1 MKTKLIT
8 LLIIIIITR
17 AAGYGQTL
25 VTERIT
31 VLNPNHNYV
40 LTNNLYNAAIPS
52 PMYYDP
58 ANVNTNGAAFEIIY
72 HNSDGGSS
80 YDGYPS
86 GTVGAYK
93 KGGTYHP
100 GIFAS
105 CGMPAQIQNI
115 GYDFRIKWE
124 TYQQNVDGPN
134 DKWWASINVI
144 FDAGPPNEEPVTAD
158 RDYDLVIQ
166 FESYEQDNFKDR
178 PKKTGEGQGG
188 QYYYFCRDGFID
200 DGNGNNIAPL
210 HTYDVVLEGT
220 IYHFAVRYKFFNY
233 PPGSSQDQLDK
244 NNKVHIKFIPTDNA
258 DVMPFLDH
266 PLKSFIDVTK
276 TYYHL
281 YIANLPEEEK
291 ALADQKVGTDSLWIK
306 AVAAGYEVYKDAG
319 DNNGGDSVNGITL
332 GQHFFLT
339 TTDTLAPTVVTDLNI
354 SGSPASPVLK
364 WDPSTD
370 AESVNSTIAEY
381 KVYRSENEGAFT
393 LLADK
398 IYQESFTDTSVQT
411 GSVYSYYVTATDR
424 SFNETAQSNIVSTS
438 GLGVHNIVLEPFRV
452 YPNPV
457 SDVLHIDGNI
467 SEIKTIELYSVSGR
481 KQTISF
487 NKNAHSINFQYL
499 KKGAYFLKINKQVI
513 KILHF

>member
-1 MKTKLIT
+1 MTKLIT
-8 LLIIIIITR
+8 LLTIVIMQTVS
-17 AAGYGQTL
+17 YGQTL

-31 VLNPNHNYV
+31 VLDPNHNYV
-40 LTNNLYNAAIPS
+40 LTNNLFNATIPS

-58 ANVNTNGAAFEIIY
+58 DKVSTNGAAFEIVY
-72 HNSDGGSS
+72 HNADGGSA
-80 YDGYPS
+80 YDGYPG

-100 GIFAS
+100 GIFAA
-105 CGMPAQIQNI
+105 CGMPAQIKNI
-115 GYDFRIKWE
+115 GSDFRIKWE

-166 FESYEQDNFKDR
+166 FESYEQDDFKDL

-188 QYYYFCRDGFID
+188 QYYYFCRDGFAD
-200 DGNGNNIAPL
+200 DGQGNNIAPL

-220 IYHFAVRYKFFNY
+220 TYQFAVRYKFFNY
-233 PPGSSQDQLDK
+233 PPGSSQDKLDK
-244 NNKVHIKFIPTDNA
+244 NNKVHIKFIPSDNA

-276 TYYHL
+276 TYYRL
-281 YIANLPEEEK
+281 YIANLPEAEK
-291 ALADQKVGTDSLWIK
+291 TLADQKVGTDSLWVK
-306 AVAAGYEVYKDAG
+306 AVAAGYEVYRDAG

-339 TTDTLAPTVVTDLNI
+339 TTDTNAPAVVTNLKI
-354 SGSPASPVLK
+354 SGSQTSPILT

-381 KVYRSENEGAFT
+381 KVYRSENGGAFT

-398 IYQESFTDTSVQT
+398 IYQESFTDTTVQS
-411 GSVYSYYVTATDR
+411 GSVYSYYVTAADR
-424 SFNETAQSNIVSTS
+424 SFNETTQSNIVSTS
-438 GLGVHNIVLEPFRV
+438 GLGVQNIALKTFRI

-457 SDVLHIDGNI
+457 SDILHIDGTV
-467 SEIKTIELYSVSGR
+467 SEIKTIELYTVSGR
-481 KQTISF
+481 RQTVSF
-487 NKNAHSINFQYL
+487 NKSDRSVNLQYL
-499 KKGAYFLKINKQVI
+499 KKGSYFLRINNQIV
-513 KILHF
+513 KILKY